1 MALWL
6 GVPHL
11 VTFEELNRLNVNAL
25 EYFSSVSTEPQL
37 LSVPMKKG
45 INCFNKII
53 CFSTY
58 HTFKINVTGN
68 ATIFYFG
75 LMSTQ
80 LNTNRSDD
88 PWSK

>member
-53 CFSTY
+53 CFSY
-58 HTFKINVTGN
+58 LP
-68 ATIFYFG
+68 YFQK
-75 LMSTQ
+75 LMSPEMQ
-80 LNTNRSDD
+80 LYFILAL
-88 PWSK
+88 